1 MEKEWIRA
9 ISLFNLFTL
18 SSIVRRGY
26 GLPPRI
32 TIFLIYPT
40 DRYPSGV
47 LRELVFSNHLQDN
60 SNHFVRKSIIG
71 YDKLYI
77 YVRNNYTRSTTRF
90 TCSRFVPNQI
100 TRAPRAPFTPRNVFS
115 KKHWLEKRKEE
126 KELRSSHLLSNIYIH
141 INHHLPPI
149 NSTKT
154 AFRFPCSKRKKR
166 EVQRGQ
172 KNRKGEKEEFRKLGN
187 GEGNRL
193 RWHAVPLREDEGG
206 RGRISGR
213 NLRPRL

>member
-32 TIFLIYPT
+32 TIFLIYPS
-40 DRYPSGV
+40 DQYPSGV

-71 YDKLYI
+71 YNKLYI

-90 TCSRFVPNQI
+90 TCSRFVSNQI

-126 KELRSSHLLSNIYIH
+126 KELRSSHLLSNIYIYTYKS
-141 INHHLPPI
+141 PP
-149 NSTKT
+149 STNQFDENCFSLSLFQT
-154 AFRFPCSKRKKR
+154 EEA
-166 EVQRGQ
+166 RGAA
-172 KNRKGEKEEFRKLGN
+172 GTEE
-187 GEGNRL
+187 
-193 RWHAVPLREDEGG
+193 
-206 RGRISGR
+206 
-213 NLRPRL
+213 